1 MTTTTPILNGPHL
14 RRVRDD
20 GYWRVTAPSGI
31 LLGYVEEVEVDGRPR
46 YRATRL
52 HPPLRLVGIGEFAAL
67 DEATECL
74 R

>member
-1 MTTTTPILNGPHL
+1 MTTTTPILHRPEL
-14 RRVRDD
+14 RRVRD

-31 LLGYVEEVEVDGRPR
+31 LLGYVEEFESEGLPR

-52 HPPLRLVGIGEFAAL
+52 HPPLRLVAIGEFAERE
-67 DEATECL
+67 EAAECL

>member
-1 MTTTTPILNGPHL
+1 MTTTTPILNRPEL
-14 RRVRDD
+14 RRVRD

-31 LLGYVEEVEVDGRPR
+31 VLGYVEELESEGLLR

-52 HPPLRLVGIGEFAAL
+52 HPPLRLVPIGEFGAR
-67 DEATECL
+67 DEAAECL

>member
-1 MTTTTPILNGPHL
+1 MTTTTPTLNRPEL
-14 RRVRDD
+14 RRVRD

-31 LLGYVEEVEVDGRPR
+31 VLGYVEEIDQEGLPR

-52 HPPLRLVGIGEFAAL
+52 HPPLRLVPIGEFGGR
-67 DEATECL
+67 DEAAECL